1 LSAGGA
7 LPSTGVQVLRR
18 KKRELERLLEKK
30 RILESDDQGRAGG
43 PKAAERRRAEAAAGK
58 EAKRGAKPGGKE
70 PKSVAKPAGKEPKS
84 GVGKEPGPKR
94 GARPAGKEA
103 KRGEKRGGAAAG
115 KEAKAKRGEKRG
127 GAAAGKE
134 AKAKRGDGKEAKRG
148 GKPAGKEPKAK
159 RGEKR
164 GAKPAGKEPK
174 AKRGARGGR
183 QDAKRPGRRR
193 RSRKAEVD
201 EADITDEETLGEG
214 ITDEEIANFQV
225 GKANMEQLINR
236 VCEMLSGGPSG
247 GTLQGDVWRRLK
259 LTLSDGFRLALKL
272 EWLGLITRE
281 KVLEDGRWTYRLILK
296 RTPISTRS
304 IVNAPCLTCPVEQKC
319 TPDGEVS
326 PHTCDLI
333 RDWVLAEAGRA
344 RRRS

>member
-1 LSAGGA
+1 MARRQSAG
-7 LPSTGVQVLRR
+7 
-18 KKRELERLLEKK
+18 
-30 RILESDDQGRAGG
+30 
-43 PKAAERRRAEAAAGK
+43 
-58 EAKRGAKPGGKE
+58 
-70 PKSVAKPAGKEPKS
+70 PARS
-84 GVGKEPGPKR
+84 
-94 GARPAGKEA
+94 
-103 KRGEKRGGAAAG
+103 
-115 KEAKAKRGEKRG
+115 
-127 GAAAGKE
+127 
-134 AKAKRGDGKEAKRG
+134 
-148 GKPAGKEPKAK
+148 
-159 RGEKR
+159 
-164 GAKPAGKEPK
+164 
-174 AKRGARGGR
+174 
-183 QDAKRPGRRR
+183 RR

>member
-1 LSAGGA
+1 M
-7 LPSTGVQVLRR
+7 
-18 KKRELERLLEKK
+18 
-30 RILESDDQGRAGG
+30 
-43 PKAAERRRAEAAAGK
+43 
-58 EAKRGAKPGGKE
+58 
-70 PKSVAKPAGKEPKS
+70 
-84 GVGKEPGPKR
+84 
-94 GARPAGKEA
+94 
-103 KRGEKRGGAAAG
+103 
-115 KEAKAKRGEKRG
+115 
-127 GAAAGKE
+127 
-134 AKAKRGDGKEAKRG
+134 
-148 GKPAGKEPKAK
+148 
-159 RGEKR
+159 
-164 GAKPAGKEPK
+164 
-174 AKRGARGGR
+174 
-183 QDAKRPGRRR
+183 
-193 RSRKAEVD
+193 D

>member
-58 EAKRGAKPGGKE
+58 AGKEAKRGA
-70 PKSVAKPAGKEPKS
+70 
-84 GVGKEPGPKR
+84 GKEPGPKR
-94 GARPAGKEA
+94 GAKPGDGKEA
-103 KRGEKRGGAAAG
+103 KRGAGKEPGPKRGAKPGDG
-115 KEAKAKRGEKRG
+115 KEAKRG
-127 GAAAGKE
+127 GKPAGKE
-134 AKAKRGDGKEAKRG
+134 PKAKRGDGKEAKRG

>member
-1 LSAGGA
+1 MSAGGA

-58 EAKRGAKPGGKE
+58 AGKEAKRGA
-70 PKSVAKPAGKEPKS
+70 
-84 GVGKEPGPKR
+84 GKEPGPKR
-94 GARPAGKEA
+94 G
-103 KRGEKRGGAAAG
+103 
-115 KEAKAKRGEKRG
+115 
-127 GAAAGKE
+127 
-134 AKAKRGDGKEAKRG
+134 AKRGDGKEAKRG

-164 GAKPAGKEPK
+164 GAKPAGKDPK

>member
-1 LSAGGA
+1 MSAGGA

-43 PKAAERRRAEAAAGK
+43 PKAAERRRAEAAAGKPGK

-115 KEAKAKRGEKRG
+115 KEAKAKRG
-127 GAAAGKE
+127 
-134 AKAKRGDGKEAKRG
+134 DGKEAKRG
-148 GKPAGKEPKAK
+148 G
-159 RGEKR
+159 
-164 GAKPAGKEPK
+164 KPAGKEPK

>member
-1 LSAGGA
+1 
-7 LPSTGVQVLRR
+7 
-18 KKRELERLLEKK
+18 
-30 RILESDDQGRAGG
+30 
-43 PKAAERRRAEAAAGK
+43 
-58 EAKRGAKPGGKE
+58 
-70 PKSVAKPAGKEPKS
+70 
-84 GVGKEPGPKR
+84 
-94 GARPAGKEA
+94 
-103 KRGEKRGGAAAG
+103 
-115 KEAKAKRGEKRG
+115 
-127 GAAAGKE
+127 
-134 AKAKRGDGKEAKRG
+134 AKRG

-164 GAKPAGKEPK
+164 GGKPAGKEPK